1 MLPPGKKS
9 CAEYTP
15 LVQVLGKDILKFHAI
30 YWPAFLLALGM
41 PLPERLL
48 VHSHWLVEDVKMSKS
63 LGNVLCPND
72 LINRYILII
81 Q

>member
-1 MLPPGKKS
+1 MICLQCTFSILLLNDVDSIFK
-9 CAEYTP
+9 
-15 LVQVLGKDILKFHAI
+15 VLGKDILKFHAI
-30 YWPAFLLALGM
+30 YWPAFLLALDM

-72 LINRYILII
+72 LINR
-81 Q
+81 